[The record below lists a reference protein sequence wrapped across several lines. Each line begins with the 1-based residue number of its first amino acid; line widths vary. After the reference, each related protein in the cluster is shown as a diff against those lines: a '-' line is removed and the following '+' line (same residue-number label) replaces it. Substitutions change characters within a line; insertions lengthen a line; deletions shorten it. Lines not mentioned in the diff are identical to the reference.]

1 MKHSILALKLVFRL
15 RLRSDES
22 PGINLSQRDVLLS
35 DKNKSL
41 YVCVRVFARDRSH
54 SLQYVWM

>member
-41 YVCVRVFARDRSH
+41 CVCVRVFARDRSH